1 MPSLELQLLKDSEGA
16 ASVRD
21 VLPSEIKAGPSGI
34 VARTQAHVVCANSL
48 MTTLQRMKCGIACL
62 LLATS
67 AYAQTALRPFADA
80 EAVRL
85 NGPRSASLLLHV
97 ASSFQAVVSNYSLG
111 LGQILVS

>member
-21 VLPSEIKAGPSGI
+21 VLPSEIQAGPSGT

-62 LLATS
+62 LLAAS

-80 EAVRL
+80 EAVKVKA
-85 NGPRSASLLLHV
+85 PRTTNLLRE
-97 ASSFQAVVSNYSLG
+97 LG
-111 LGQILVS
+111 NPLLQGGGENLP